1 MSMAFPLDKIGAL
14 LRKMSLSG
22 SVGNIV
28 AIILYITI
36 ALLPVIGF
44 LYLRKKDRRCKADVN
59 LLVLSILLFVVIY
72 YMINPGLYSNMEF
85 GGDIVLGGTFYSVL
99 VSYFLLR
106 VLEQFKRSNMEGLK
120 SGLRILLYI
129 IIILLLF
136 EILAELL
143 TVLPENIQTVRD
155 SNTALFDNS
164 SMDSGLRITLIFIV
178 LHSVVDVIPYIM
190 DIVVTVLVIR
200 MINELMKDG
209 YSDKAIKAT
218 NKLADWSLY
227 ALSITTLSSM
237 IFNLLQLLM
246 FSSLHQTN
254 ISVIIPLFSIVFVLA
269 ALLFA
274 RYIQENQ
281 KLKQDNDLFI

>member
-1 MSMAFPLDKIGAL
+1 MTMAFPLDKIGAL

-28 AIILYITI
+28 AIILYIAI

-44 LYLRKKDRRCKADVN
+44 LYLRKKDRRCKADVI
-59 LLVLSILLFVVIY
+59 LLALSILLFVVIY